1 MSQYYNDTDKYSILA
16 RTYNILLY
24 SQKLKSLVGG
34 LMGNENAQSMTK
46 YELHRF
52 INNSLIDNYY
62 GESIIKAFLVREF
75 LAKKVVASFE
85 IRVKSSR
92 VDFLTIN
99 GETNSFEIKSELDN
113 LEKLS
118 RQTGNYTRV
127 FEFNYIIIDKKH
139 LKQANEIIP
148 ANYGIWIFSNNRKQ
162 ILRKAK
168 KNIDLDSMM
177 QLELLTKKELKRG
190 FSQTDREVIFSD
202 YNQNDIN
209 LRFKRCLKERYFER
223 WEYLKIN
230 HQSILPIDYQ
240 FFFNKNVNPSLI
252 YQDSL

>member
-1 MSQYYNDTDKYSILA
+1 MNPYYNDTDKYAILA

-34 LMGNENAQSMTK
+34 LMGEENAQSMTK
-46 YELHRF
+46 YELHRT
-52 INNSLIDNYY
+52 INNALIENYS

-85 IRVKSSR
+85 IRVKNSR

-113 LEKLS
+113 LQKLS
-118 RQTGNYTRV
+118 RQAVNYSKV
-127 FEFNYIIIDKKH
+127 FEFNYIVIDKKH
-139 LKQANEIIP
+139 LNKANEIIP
-148 ANYGIWIFSNNRKQ
+148 DNYGIWIFTKNRKQ
-162 ILRKAK
+162 VLRKAK
-168 KNIDLDSMM
+168 KNIELDPTM
-177 QLELLTKKELKRG
+177 QLELLTKKELKRV
-190 FSQTDREVIFSD
+190 FSETDREVIYSK
-202 YNQNDIN
+202 YNQNTIN
-209 LRFKRCLKERYFER
+209 LHFKRCLKERYFER
-223 WEYLKIN
+223 WEYLKLN